1 MEPYE
6 YDTNLENSSK
16 AILKFLRIILTD
28 GGSGQTFA
36 ELIQIGKDK
45 MYRYLRG
52 EEPIDQQDV
61 HKIFKAL
68 GWQLTENYMLL
79 VLALTEN
86 AISLQNFFTVFLDAQ
101 KTEKAHKEKCEN
113 KQKEEQNVFNED
125 T

>member
-6 YDTNLENSSK
+6 YDENLEGNSK
-16 AILKFLRIILTD
+16 RILNFLKIIMTD

-45 MYRYLRG
+45 MYKYLRG
-52 EEPIDQQDV
+52 EELMDQQDV
-61 HKIFKAL
+61 HKIFKTL

-86 AISLQNFFTVFLDAQ
+86 SISLQNFFTVFLDAQ
-101 KTEKAHKEKCEN
+101 KSEKAYKLECE
-113 KQKEEQNVFNED
+113 QKED
-125 T
+125 